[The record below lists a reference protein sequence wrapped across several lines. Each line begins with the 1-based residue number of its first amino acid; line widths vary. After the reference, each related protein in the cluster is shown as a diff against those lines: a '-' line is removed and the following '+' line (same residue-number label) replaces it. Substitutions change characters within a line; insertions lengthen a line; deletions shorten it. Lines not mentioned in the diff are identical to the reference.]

1 MPSGWL
7 QRDRDETIWFAH
19 TNEWFALDYVLEPG
33 SYEVSFYL
41 ASGMDRDHPGND
53 VTVEA
58 KVMSNTPDSNA
69 RGSRQLA
76 TQIEYLYE
84 TATTKK
90 PSEQQVQAI
99 LGSMTEYAAESQAKG
114 NRSHS
119 GGAHCDGW
127 WNLDFYQNREEFTD
141 EEWRRIEE
149 LEIDSNGMMR
159 AWAMVFHSMMT
170 SHAYMHD

>member
-1 MPSGWL
+1 
-7 QRDRDETIWFAH
+7 
-19 TNEWFALDYVLEPG
+19 
-33 SYEVSFYL
+33 
-41 ASGMDRDHPGND
+41 
-53 VTVEA
+53 
-58 KVMSNTPDSNA
+58 MSNAPDSNA

-76 TQIEYLYE
+76 TQIEHLYE

-99 LGSMTEYAAESQAKG
+99 LGSMTEYAAESQTKG
-114 NRSHS
+114 INSHS

-141 EEWRRIEE
+141 EDWRRIEE

-159 AWAMVFHSMMT
+159 AWAMVFHSIMT